1 MNVLNEYEIMQNN
14 ALGAL
19 ALSAF
24 TIEFYK
30 NTNNM
35 RGPTLQVLMPV
46 LPMVLHED
54 TALTLHNKKK
64 QGGFYRS
71 VYENRAI
78 SVGLQQRMQSMA
90 DQTFQ
95 ALNFA
100 FASKLLN
107 YDASSHQ
114 VIPQRRT
121 SPLKF
126 LKTNYIETRR
136 ILSASERLG
145 YWFSEMGVEQIAI
158 ILNLRW

>member
-35 RGPTLQVLMPV
+35 HGPTLPVLMPV

-54 TALTLHNKKK
+54 TASTLHNKHKK
-64 QGGFYRS
+64 GGFYKS
-71 VYENRAI
+71 IYKNKTI
-78 SVGLQQRMQSMA
+78 LIGLQQRMESMA

-100 FASKLLN
+100 FASKMLN
-107 YDASSHQ
+107 YDNSTNQ
-114 VIPQRRT
+114 IIPRRRT
-121 SPLKF
+121 SPLK
-126 LKTNYIETRR
+126 LINSNYVEIRR
-136 ILSASERLG
+136 IIKAAERLG
-145 YWFSEMGVEQIAI
+145 YWFSEMELEQISIA
-158 ILNLRW
+158 LNLRW